1 MVQEDFLKDKDE
13 SNELQN
19 QNLPDNDKENLN
31 DQIKKLN

>member
-13 SNELQN
+13 SNELPN
-19 QNLPDNDKENLN
+19 QNLDNDKENLN